1 MTGMLR
7 RAFRIIYDFRSD
19 VSDLSDRLEKAEEK
33 ERQLGSLVA
42 DLYSEVESLREE
54 NKTLNA
60 ENENLR
66 KALDA
71 PDQEGD

>member
-1 MTGMLR
+1 M
-7 RAFRIIYDFRSD
+7 
-19 VSDLSDRLEKAEEK
+19 SDRLEKAEEK

-60 ENENLR
+60 ENEKLR

-71 PDQEGD
+71 PDEEGD

>member
-1 MTGMLR
+1 MLR

-42 DLYSEVESLREE
+42 DLYKEVERLREE

-60 ENENLR
+60 ENEKFR
-66 KALDA
+66 KA
-71 PDQEGD
+71 PDERDKGGD